1 MTFKFEWSH
10 CQQWCDADVP
20 AYEWFTQPL
29 AVPNCGV
36 YEITMKSSQDDIC
49 VILEETIQGTL
60 WVIGRF
66 PRGCCTREDNQAK
79 IHGIR
84 RYCDWA
90 INTIHTDY
98 GSLAG
103 LPLAELCLN
112 GWENI
117 W

>member
-1 MTFKFEWSH
+1 MTYNFEWSH

-29 AVPNCGV
+29 EVPNCGV
-36 YEITMKSSQDDIC
+36 YEVTMKPSQDEIC
-49 VILEETIQGTL
+49 VILDETTQGVL

-98 GSLAG
+98 GSMAG
-103 LPLAELCLN
+103 LPLAELCLDS
-112 GWENI
+112 WENI

>member
-1 MTFKFEWSH
+1 MTYTFEWSH

-29 AVPNCGV
+29 DVPGCGV
-36 YEITMKSSQDDIC
+36 YEVTMKASQDDIC
-49 VILEETIQGTL
+49 VILQETVQGYM

-66 PRGCCTREDNQAK
+66 SRGIQTREDNLNK
-79 IHGIR
+79 IACIR

-90 INTIHTDY
+90 INTIQADY

-103 LPLAELCLN
+103 LPLVECCL
-112 GWENI
+112 GSWEDI

>member
-1 MTFKFEWSH
+1 MTYKFKWSH

-49 VILEETIQGTL
+49 VILEETIQGVL

-66 PRGCCTREDNQAK
+66 PRGCHTREDNEAK
-79 IHGIR
+79 IHAIR

-90 INTIHTDY
+90 INTIHIDH
-98 GSLAG
+98 GSMAG
-103 LPLAELCLN
+103 LPLAELCLD